1 MIIDTTVAG
10 KRSPSGHLAIT
21 NSRFSPSNTTL

>member
-10 KRSPSGHLAIT
+10 KRAPSGHSAIT